1 MTYKPGKQTIAMHIL
16 PNISRSK
23 DNQTMKFGQVMEY
36 NMGNYF
42 LENSFTKCD
51 GKTIPKPFSKNSKLS
66 ISLDQFLFIVGQVEG
81 YRNILKLSCRSL
93 SFISYKAFVKN
104 KKRSGTTLC
113 ASFCA
118 WYLKKNISFI
128 IFY

>member
-1 MTYKPGKQTIAMHIL
+1 M
-16 PNISRSK
+16 R
-23 DNQTMKFGQVMEY
+23 
-36 NMGNYF
+36 NYF
-42 LENSFTKCD
+42 LENSFTKC
-51 GKTIPKPFSKNSKLS
+51 GRKTIPKPFSKNSKLS

-81 YRNILKLSCRSL
+81 YRNILKLSCRSV
-93 SFISYKAFVKN
+93 SFISYKAFSKN
-104 KKRSGTTLC
+104 KKKGSGTTLC